1 MLEKIYCPKVF
12 ANSSDRK
19 KHQHVHQQ
27 RKPYRCDQDGCDK
40 KYTHPSSL
48 RKHLRAV
55 HGKLMPSTSLYSFQQ
70 EKSVGE
76 VDDEDT
82 DEDDDSGLGTT
93 NSLITTTSPLNQ
105 QQQQQFWRKQQ
116 QNNYLI
122 QEQQQQFQLIQQ
134 QQQHSQQQFLTA
146 SNTPFT
152 LFTF

>member
-1 MLEKIYCPKVF
+1 MSGLALVIVLRNIIF
-12 ANSSDRK
+12 
-19 KHQHVHQQ
+19 
-27 RKPYRCDQDGCDK
+27 
-40 KYTHPSSL
+40 SL
-48 RKHLRAV
+48 FNLSYLNILRLWTITLLSLHAV